1 MKCGLSIASVAIA
14 VAVTCSLDLPPGPVR
29 AQTPLTRTD
38 FEIRTLST
46 RPDTVS
52 GGNVLVQITIPGTVA
67 SDNVSVALNGRD
79 VRAAF
84 RVAQEP
90 SSLIGLVSGLQAGK
104 NQLEVGANG
113 KQRKL
118 TLVNHPIAGPVISG
132 PQQTPFICE
141 TETLGLGP
149 ALDANCSA
157 NTRVEY
163 FYRSTAVGAPNA
175 TGRRGGGSL
184 CAGRSGRP
192 RGVVA
197 QVTDEGWQVG
207 RGAQAANPWKPYDP
221 AAPRPAD
228 LAMTTTTDGHMV
240 PYIVRREMGTINRAV
255 YVISFLHE
263 PGQPLPAPGTTTP
276 GWNGKLIYSFG
287 PGCGAGYHQ
296 GRNVGGLNGQRNH
309 LEDGQLGDYGLAK
322 GYAVAGASL
331 NAFGTTCAD
340 LISAETMMMVK
351 EHFIEQFGVPRYT
364 IGSGRSGG
372 SMQQHMIANNY
383 PGLLDGIIPTA
394 SFADTITFN
403 NTLFDCELLEHAFT
417 TSSLTWTVEQ
427 KTAVAGQKTFE
438 YCTNNGTRYPNLRA
452 ATNFDQMA
460 IPAAQA
466 YNPATN
472 PKGARF
478 TYQDNMVNVFGRDP
492 KTGFAR
498 RPLDN
503 VGIQYGLAAFNAG
516 QISFEQFL
524 DLNARVG
531 GHDIDGGIIAGR
543 TVADSG
549 AIRIAYQ
556 TGRVNDT
563 GRGMRAVPIMDVRPY
578 TDGTPDV
585 HDIVNSYIT
594 RARLIAANGSADN
607 QVLHIYAPGAPIV
620 RAQADV
626 LDTMDKWLS
635 NIARDDKPARTSLE
649 KVVRNKPAEA
659 VDACYTAS
667 LEQMTD
673 RSRCQ
678 GLFPVFSNP
687 RLVAG
692 APTTNDVLKCEL
704 RPVDRRD
711 YKRPVSDAQFA
722 GLKTVF
728 TQGVCDF
735 SRKGAGRSAPD
746 TWLSY
751 PHPGE
756 STGLI
761 PLQ

>member
-1 MKCGLSIASVAIA
+1 
-14 VAVTCSLDLPPGPVR
+14 
-29 AQTPLTRTD
+29 
-38 FEIRTLST
+38 
-46 RPDTVS
+46 
-52 GGNVLVQITIPGTVA
+52 
-67 SDNVSVALNGRD
+67 
-79 VRAAF
+79 
-84 RVAQEP
+84 
-90 SSLIGLVSGLQAGK
+90 
-104 NQLEVGANG
+104 
-113 KQRKL
+113 
-118 TLVNHPIAGPVISG
+118 
-132 PQQTPFICE
+132 
-141 TETLGLGP
+141 
-149 ALDANCSA
+149 
-157 NTRVEY
+157 
-163 FYRSTAVGAPNA
+163 
-175 TGRRGGGSL
+175 
-184 CAGRSGRP
+184 
-192 RGVVA
+192 
-197 QVTDEGWQVG
+197 
-207 RGAQAANPWKPYDP
+207 
-221 AAPRPAD
+221 
-228 LAMTTTTDGHMV
+228 V

-255 YVISFLHE
+255 YAISFLHE
-263 PGQPLPAPGTTTP
+263 PGQPLPTLGTMTP

-296 GRNVGGLNGQRNH
+296 GRNVGGLNGQRNL

-372 SMQQHMIANNY
+372 SMQQHLIANNY

-403 NTLFDCELLEHAFT
+403 NTLFDCELLDHAFT

-427 KTAVAGQKTFE
+427 KAAVAGQKTFE

-460 IPAAQA
+460 IPAANV
-466 YNPATN
+466 YNPTTN

-503 VGIQYGLAAFNAG
+503 VGIQYGLAAFNRG

-524 DLNARVG
+524 DLNARIG
-531 GHDIDGGIIAGR
+531 GHDINGGIIAGR
-543 TVADSG
+543 TSADPE

-563 GRGMRAVPIMDVRPY
+563 GRGMRAVPIIDVRPY

-594 RARLIAANGSADN
+594 RARLMAANGSAGN
-607 QVLHIYAPGAPIV
+607 QVLRIYAPGAPIV

-626 LDTMDKWLS
+626 LDTMDKWLI
-635 NIARDDKPARTSLE
+635 NIARDDKPAPTPLE
-649 KVVRNKPAEA
+649 KVTRNRPAEA
-659 VDACYTAS
+659 VDACYTAG
-667 LEQMTD
+667 LEKSTD
-673 RSRCQ
+673 WSRCQ
-678 GLFPVFSNP
+678 EMFPVFSNP

-692 APTTNDVLKCEL
+692 APATSDVLKCEL
-704 RPVDRRD
+704 RPLDRKD
-711 YKRPVSDAQFA
+711 YKQPLTEAQLVS
-722 GLKTVF
+722 LKTIF
-728 TQGVCDF
+728 ALGVCDF
-735 SRKGAGRSAPD
+735 TRKGAGQSAPA

-751 PHPGE
+751 PRPGE
-756 STGLI
+756 RTALDHTRN
-761 PLQ
+761 